1 VSAEVV
7 HKQVVSVVNK
17 EMQCIQHV
25 TVVLEHGDLQSG
37 LDYLLDFIL
46 SLFTV
51 VNELNALLL
60 VLLPQQVS

>member
-1 VSAEVV
+1 MSAEVV

-25 TVVLEHGDLQSG
+25 TVVLEYGYLQSG